1 METKEE
7 TRRLAE
13 ELWKENEPY
22 IIKLCKFKLQSVPDK
37 VNDCVQDV
45 FLDLLVALDS
55 GETIRCP
62 KAWLTR
68 VAGNKIN
75 DIYKEGKRETENTVS
90 LTDKL
95 AESIADSKTLF
106 DGEPEFNDDEDA
118 YIFWHLNFKLLSAKD
133 SFLESL
139 TPEEKELF
147 SERFVLRLKA
157 KEIALR
163 HGTTESNIRKR
174 VFRLKNK
181 AKEYVRTYVKNNQKY

>member
-1 METKEE
+1 M
-7 TRRLAE
+7 
-13 ELWKENEPY
+13 
-22 IIKLCKFKLQSVPDK
+22 
-37 VNDCVQDV
+37 
-45 FLDLLVALDS
+45 
-55 GETIRCP
+55 
-62 KAWLTR
+62 
-68 VAGNKIN
+68 
-75 DIYKEGKRETENTVS
+75 
-90 LTDKL
+90 
-95 AESIADSKTLF
+95 F
-106 DGEPEFNDDEDA
+106 DGEPEFNDDE
-118 YIFWHLNFKLLSAKD
+118 LLSAKD

>member
-90 LTDKL
+90 LTDKI

-106 DGEPEFNDDEDA
+106 DGEPEFNDDE
-118 YIFWHLNFKLLSAKD
+118 LLSAKD

-181 AKEYVRTYVKNNQKY
+181 AKEYVRTYVKNDQKY